1 MNESRKKKQGV
12 WLIYSCKQDELCWCS
27 ACADKSR
34 MNRCSYL
41 AYVVSVILIQV
52 EWLAWMGGGWKRR
65 AMWDMYENVL
75 GTKGPSAG

>member
-1 MNESRKKKQGV
+1 
-12 WLIYSCKQDELCWCS
+12 
-27 ACADKSR
+27 

-75 GTKGPSAG
+75 GTKGPSAGWVYTEPLTLHTDSHLRHVR